1 MNNNFKY
8 YHYEED
14 TSGIVSSEQ
23 HYVLIKLHGTSWL
36 HNMLQPINSV
46 EGENKIVPL
55 VERVYHLLSWEKK
68 VFIPDPMT
76 GLYGKDIG
84 GRDVSSDVIAVCEP
98 TKTPKIDPLI
108 KPHIAAIR
116 NVFVPISTKP
126 TKPNE
131 PLQFLKYPENKPS
144 TEPHRC
150 YVIPYPDSSLYAT
163 NESFPMKI
171 DTLSGQFFVD
181 GKDISDEIML
191 FNDDEEV
198 SVWRV

>member
-55 VERVYHLLSWEKK
+55 VERVYHLLSWDKK
-68 VFIPDPMT
+68 VFIPGPVT

-98 TKTPKIDPLI
+98 TKTFKIDP
-108 KPHIAAIR
+108 
-116 NVFVPISTKP
+116 
-126 TKPNE
+126 
-131 PLQFLKYPENKPS
+131 PLNHTAYCN
-144 TEPHRC
+144 
-150 YVIPYPDSSLYAT
+150 
-163 NESFPMKI
+163 
-171 DTLSGQFFVD
+171 
-181 GKDISDEIML
+181 
-191 FNDDEEV
+191 
-198 SVWRV
+198 